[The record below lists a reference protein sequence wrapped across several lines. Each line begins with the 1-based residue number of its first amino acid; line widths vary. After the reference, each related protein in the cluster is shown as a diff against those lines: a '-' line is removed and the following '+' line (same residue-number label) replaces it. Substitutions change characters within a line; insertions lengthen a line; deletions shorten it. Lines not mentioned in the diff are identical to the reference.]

1 MAKRRMKQS
10 DLRVK
15 KERRNRI
22 YVGKTEEREEKGE
35 KGEKRG
41 DWRMMS
47 GDGKTD
53 KTRKMRELAIID
65 LLPIIRINF
74 PRSISSHV
82 STRVIALAG
91 DLGLSLNR

>member
-1 MAKRRMKQS
+1 MKKS
-10 DLRVK
+10 DLSVK
-15 KERRNRI
+15 KERRNPI
-22 YVGKTEEREEKGE
+22 YVGKTDEREV

-41 DWRMMS
+41 DRRMMS